1 MSRLGI
7 LLSLLVLTLSI
18 SLASSTEARKWR
30 WNYDNSRGTPAVE
43 SAKTSRARRDGGAF
57 GAVIDRLVRGCLEQA
72 AELQSWPF
80 EAIARIA
87 VPDGAQRR
95 ALEALRGAI
104 AAAAERISAECPRD
118 VPVAP
123 GTRLQAV
130 EQAIEVANSAFA
142 SVEPA
147 LQEFYAA
154 LDDEQKARLL
164 LSHTQARVSERA
176 AERSK
181 RRSRRS
187 GDGDRRRA
195 GGVNRWAGICEDLT
209 AALRGWPIREIERD
223 LRLSEPQ
230 RVAFY
235 ELVTSSLKAAE
246 TLASG
251 CPAETALTPVKRV
264 VTLRAR
270 LAAVRQA
277 TTAIQTALT
286 HFYEAL
292 DEGQQARFA
301 DVR

>member
-1 MSRLGI
+1 
-7 LLSLLVLTLSI
+7 
-18 SLASSTEARKWR
+18 
-30 WNYDNSRGTPAVE
+30 
-43 SAKTSRARRDGGAF
+43 
-57 GAVIDRLVRGCLEQA
+57 
-72 AELQSWPF
+72 
-80 EAIARIA
+80 
-87 VPDGAQRR
+87 
-95 ALEALRGAI
+95 
-104 AAAAERISAECPRD
+104 
-118 VPVAP
+118 
-123 GTRLQAV
+123 
-130 EQAIEVANSAFA
+130 
-142 SVEPA
+142 
-147 LQEFYAA
+147 
-154 LDDEQKARLL
+154 
-164 LSHTQARVSERA
+164 VSERA

-270 LAAVRQA
+270 LAAARQA
-277 TTAIQTALT
+277 TTAIQPALT